1 MAFRQLH
8 LLVKDHR
15 LPSQF
20 VVDAPGD
27 EDAPFEGIRCPLC
40 RWRPAASSRWSCI
53 AHGTPE
59 PFFDACGTTW
69 NTFATRGQCP
79 GCAHQWQWT
88 SCHRC
93 EEWSRHLDWYE
104 EAQPRG

>member
-1 MAFRQLH
+1 MTELH

-15 LPSQF
+15 IAERF
-20 VVDAPGD
+20 VVEAFDHD
-27 EDAPFEGIRCPLC
+27 ENEPFEGIRCPLC
-40 RWRPAASSRWSCI
+40 RWRPDASSRWSCI

-59 PFFDACGTTW
+59 PYFDACGTTW
-69 NTFATRGQCP
+69 NTFTTRGRCP

-93 EEWSRHLDWYE
+93 VEWSPHQDWYE
-104 EAQPRG
+104 ESPLRE